1 MSSGHIKGLGQ
12 VLAER
17 LVAHFGDDTLA
28 ILDEDISRISE
39 VPGIGEKKLEEITAD
54 WKARES
60 IRHILLFFEE
70 HHIPAG
76 LATRIH
82 RRYGDQAIQVVRE
95 NPYILSRDIYR
106 VGFRTA
112 DKIALRLGLDKKLDS
127 QTGRRPR
134 SFSASRYRKRALFL
148 PKEELLTQAHT
159 LLQLEDS
166 ERLKAALSES
176 GLRGDVII
184 ERGRC
189 YLPLLYKEETE
200 LARSLS
206 ERLSDTTAPR
216 PEITEDII
224 AAASQKS
231 YSVHTKNGVATVIRL
246 SDQQQEAIRLAA
258 ASKIL
263 VITGGPGCGKTTVL
277 KTLTQ
282 TFQRAN
288 LTIKL
293 AAPTGRAAQ
302 RMAEVCRLEA
312 STIHRLLKFDPASGE
327 FVYCAEK
334 QLELDALIVDES
346 SMIDLSLAHSL
357 IRAIPAEARI
367 VIVGDADQ
375 LPSVGAGR
383 VLSDLLA
390 VPEVPRVVLTNL
402 FRRSEHSIIT
412 GIAHQI
418 NSGSTPLIPAP
429 DGKTKS
435 DAYFLKARETEDA
448 AALIEKLLVEQIP
461 KKFGDFS
468 ADIAVLTPMNK
479 GPVGVI
485 ELNRRLQRRLVP
497 AQAGLPSVTV
507 GEKEFR
513 LGDRVCQRVNNYNLH
528 EAGVFNG
535 DQGVIVGI
543 EKANKKVFVK
553 LWDGREI
560 EYPSEM
566 LYQLDLAY
574 ALSIHRS
581 QGSEIPAVIV
591 VLHQTHSIMLERQ
604 LVYTGVTRA
613 KKLLIVVGT
622 RKALQLAAR
631 RNHSVQRHTALVER
645 MIERLEA

>member
-1 MSSGHIKGLGQ
+1 M
-12 VLAER
+12 
-17 LVAHFGDDTLA
+17 
-28 ILDEDISRISE
+28 ILWLFSTKDISRISE

-82 RRYGDQAIQVVRE
+82 RRYGDQAIRVVRE

-112 DKIALRLGLDKKLDS
+112 DKIALRLGLDKNSTHRLVAGLAHS
-127 QTGRRPR
+127 LRVATENGHC
-134 SFSASRYRKRALFL
+134 FL
-148 PKEELLTQAHT
+148 PKEELLTQAHN
-159 LLQLEDS
+159 LLQLEES
-166 ERLKAALSES
+166 EGLKAALSES
-176 GLRGDVII
+176 ELRGDVII

-189 YLPLLYKEETE
+189 YLPLIYKEETE

-206 ERLSDTTAPR
+206 ERLSNGTAPQ
-216 PEITEDII
+216 PKITEDII
-224 AAASQKS
+224 AAATEKS
-231 YSVHTKNGVATVIRL
+231 YSVHTKDGDATVIRL

-390 VPEVPRVVLTNL
+390 IPQMPRVVLTNL

-418 NSGSTPLIPAP
+418 NSGSTPSIPAP
-429 DGKTKS
+429 TGRQRAMPIFSKPERPRMRPLS
-435 DAYFLKARETEDA
+435 LKGFWWSR
-448 AALIEKLLVEQIP
+448 
-461 KKFGDFS
+461 
-468 ADIAVLTPMNK
+468 
-479 GPVGVI
+479 
-485 ELNRRLQRRLVP
+485 
-497 AQAGLPSVTV
+497 
-507 GEKEFR
+507 
-513 LGDRVCQRVNNYNLH
+513 Y
-528 EAGVFNG
+528 
-535 DQGVIVGI
+535 
-543 EKANKKVFVK
+543 
-553 LWDGREI
+553 
-560 EYPSEM
+560 
-566 LYQLDLAY
+566 
-574 ALSIHRS
+574 
-581 QGSEIPAVIV
+581 
-591 VLHQTHSIMLERQ
+591 
-604 LVYTGVTRA
+604 
-613 KKLLIVVGT
+613 
-622 RKALQLAAR
+622 R
-631 RNHSVQRHTALVER
+631 RNSGSLRRISRCLPR
-645 MIERLEA
+645 